1 MLTHI
6 PHALRTLRRDPRF
19 VAAAVLPLA
28 LGLGA
33 AMAVCSVAYGILLRP
48 LPVQNER
55 SLVVVSATDARHS
68 HGYIT
73 HPRFQAW
80 RESDAFQALAA
91 STSRRFDIVSD
102 GFAERVI
109 GAAVAGDFF
118 GVLGVQPLH
127 GRALSP
133 GEARAD
139 GIPAVIS
146 HPLWMRR
153 FGGDPEVLGRTITS
167 GSLHLMI
174 VGVMPPGFERWRDER
189 HVWVPVER
197 VETPSVL
204 TSEGYFLF
212 TAVGRLHP
220 ETSRQATAE
229 RLAVVDAARDAAL
242 QEQGRRTQPPA
253 RLVALRD
260 DVVAPG
266 MRRAL
271 AVLLAAVALTWLV
284 ACANAANLLL
294 ARGTRRA
301 AEIAVRMAIGAS
313 RGRIVRHLMIES
325 VALAVPAGALGLL
338 IAWLGTRLLVA
349 YGPPGVIGNTTIS
362 VDLPIAAA
370 AALLTA
376 VSAALFGIVPAF
388 RSSAVSLTRT
398 LAERA
403 APRRLSAGLI
413 GAQVAIAVVVLIGA
427 SVLVR
432 SLGRMTAVDLGF
444 EPHNVLT
451 IEFSFPQKFPG
462 STSAE
467 PQRAWRLATQDA
479 MLARLGA
486 LPGVESV
493 ALTGSTFRPIG
504 DFPQSVWLDDG
515 RRFLNGDPDQR
526 PFAPRQHVV
535 TPVYFRL
542 HGVRMLEG
550 RDFTERDRFSASPV
564 VIVNQT
570 MARLLWPEE
579 SPIGRRVNFEGY
591 SPVKGYGGPWH
602 EIVGVVADMRYG
614 GVDEPLRPEIYRA
627 AAEEPLRGGYAVLK
641 TSVRPERVAAQA
653 RDAIRDIDADIPIR
667 QPRTLQDLV
676 DESTAATRYNAALLS
691 LCAALTTLLCGAGL
705 YGLLAYGVAARRREL
720 GIRIALGAA
729 PRSIVRSVL
738 RQAIWPVLIGLAA
751 GLTTAWLS
759 IGILSGLLFEVA
771 PHDPLAFAAAAVLV
785 TLVSLGAAWLP
796 ARRAARLDP
805 VVALRA
811 E

>member
-1 MLTHI
+1 
-6 PHALRTLRRDPRF
+6 
-19 VAAAVLPLA
+19 
-28 LGLGA
+28 
-33 AMAVCSVAYGILLRP
+33 
-48 LPVQNER
+48 
-55 SLVVVSATDARHS
+55 
-68 HGYIT
+68 
-73 HPRFQAW
+73 
-80 RESDAFQALAA
+80 
-91 STSRRFDIVSD
+91 
-102 GFAERVI
+102 
-109 GAAVAGDFF
+109 
-118 GVLGVQPLH
+118 
-127 GRALSP
+127 
-133 GEARAD
+133 
-139 GIPAVIS
+139 
-146 HPLWMRR
+146 
-153 FGGDPEVLGRTITS
+153 
-167 GSLHLMI
+167 
-174 VGVMPPGFERWRDER
+174 
-189 HVWVPVER
+189 
-197 VETPSVL
+197 
-204 TSEGYFLF
+204 
-212 TAVGRLHP
+212 
-220 ETSRQATAE
+220 
-229 RLAVVDAARDAAL
+229 
-242 QEQGRRTQPPA
+242 
-253 RLVALRD
+253 
-260 DVVAPG
+260 
-266 MRRAL
+266 
-271 AVLLAAVALTWLV
+271 VLLAAVALTWLV

-313 RGRIVRHLMIES
+313 RGRIVRHLLIES

-376 VSAALFGIVPAF
+376 VSAALFGVVPAF

-403 APRRLSAGLI
+403 APRRLSAALI
-413 GAQVAIAVVVLIGA
+413 GAQVAVAVVVLIGA
-427 SVLVR
+427 SVLVQ

-444 EPHNVLT
+444 EPRNVLT

-462 STSAE
+462 SPSPE

-515 RRFLNGDPDQR
+515 RRFLNGEPDQR

-535 TPVYFRL
+535 TPAYFRL
-542 HGVRMLEG
+542 HGVRLLEG
-550 RDFTERDRFSASPV
+550 RDFTDSDRSSASPV

-667 QPRTLQDLV
+667 QPRTLQELV